1 MKAGSDKSRK
11 WLHALQVQPRSHVI
25 DDASLHTQMTQEE
38 LTRCEGLVT
47 DSPVE
52 AVKRS
57 RDGGEEGGKRN
68 RGGRREKKV
77 IERWKCV
84 LVLSGGSECR
94 EAADRHVLCWGHV

>member
-1 MKAGSDKSRK
+1 MGPVKAASDKSRK

-25 DDASLHTQMTQEE
+25 DVKSRDSQMTQEE

-68 RGGRREKKV
+68 RGGRG
-77 IERWKCV
+77 ERGV
-84 LVLSGGSECR
+84 L
-94 EAADRHVLCWGHV
+94 

>member
-1 MKAGSDKSRK
+1 MRAGSVKSRK

-25 DDASLHTQMTQEE
+25 NEEPRDLQMTQEE

-57 RDGGEEGGKRN
+57 RDGGDEGGKRN
-68 RGGRREKKV
+68 RGSRREETV

-94 EAADRHVLCWGHV
+94 EAVDRYVRS